1 MARTIKKYANRRLY
15 DTETSKYITLEQLK
29 DLIVSGESISVND
42 AKSGKDLTREVLLQL
57 VAEQESAG
65 RPILNEAILISLI
78 RYYDH
83 PLQKLASSY
92 LEAALGQL
100 REHQHSLSRQMQEF
114 MESPV
119 EAAARLTREA
129 TRQNLDWM
137 EELQQRFLDALSP
150 RRDDKPPR
158 KD

>member
-1 MARTIKKYANRRLY
+1 MARVIKKYANRRLY
-15 DTETSKYITLEQLK
+15 DTEISKYITLEQLK
-29 DLIVSGESISVND
+29 DLIVSGESIRVTD

-83 PLQKLASSY
+83 PLQKLASAY

-100 REHQHSLSRQMQEF
+100 REHQHGLSRQMQEF
-114 MESPV
+114 MESPAD
-119 EAAARLTREA
+119 AASRLTREA
-129 TRQNLDWM
+129 TRQNLEWM
-137 EELQQRFLDALSP
+137 EKLQQSFLDAIAP
-150 RRDDKPPR
+150 RRTGSDRR